1 MTSGSL
7 WNYSREEINGVDDNA
22 SQDKFKTKIIG
33 ETPA

>member
-7 WNYSREEINGVDDNA
+7 WNDSMEEINGVDDNA
-22 SQDKFKTKIIG
+22 LQDKFKTKIIG